1 VDDQPLRPTM
11 LDLDKDV
18 HEMLK
23 DNADSVYIIKQN
35 KRSKQRKRLLFNS
48 YLPNFNRVKEL

>member
-1 VDDQPLRPTM
+1 MDNRPLRPTM

-23 DNADSVYIIKQN
+23 DDVDSMHAIKQN
-35 KRSKQRKRLLFNS
+35 KRSKQRKRLLFNLH
-48 YLPNFNRVKEL
+48 LPSFNRVKGL

>member
-1 VDDQPLRPTM
+1 M

-23 DNADSVYIIKQN
+23 DDAGSVHAIEQN
-35 KRSKQRKRLLFNS
+35 KRSKQRKRLPFNPH
-48 YLPNFNRVKEL
+48 LPSFNRAKGL

>member
-1 VDDQPLRPTM
+1 M

-23 DNADSVYIIKQN
+23 DNAGSMHAIKQN
-35 KRSKQRKRLLFNS
+35 ERSKQRKRLPFNPH
-48 YLPNFNRVKEL
+48 LPSFNRAKRL